1 MKTKLGKL
9 KISPFHS
16 KVYQTNDIE
25 DLVESI
31 KELGLLEKIIVKS
44 DMTIISGVRRFLA
57 LEKLG
62 ITETDVEIKDVQE
75 EDENLVVISH
85 NKHRIKT
92 NREKLNEAR
101 YLKMIWRQRR
111 GRKSEAEKL
120 QIDANEEPVDTRKD
134 ICEVLGL
141 SAGNL
146 VKLEYINKF
155 KPELIDQIDKG
166 NITINQAHHA
176 IVKHEQEKKVID
188 LNANLPE
195 VISNDY
201 YKIVNKTSA
210 DLTDIDDE
218 TVQMVFT
225 SPPYWQKRV
234 FTNDINELGAEKTCE
249 EFVQRMSD
257 HLHACYRVLKQDGSF
272 FLNLGDTFF
281 DKHLMSIPHRI
292 QIELSKRGWLCRNSI
307 VWKKSNVLP
316 TCTLDNL
323 TSSYEF
329 IFHLV
334 KSKNYYYNEIF
345 TPQISNPKSNLVG
358 IMKRKS
364 ANDNYMDYGKV
375 YVAGLKGTKKLE
387 DFWSE
392 DIVSTATA
400 NQSAVKR
407 YGGTDH
413 PAPFPADICIMPI
426 LQTTKPG
433 DIVLDLFSG
442 SGTTGEVALLLGRK
456 YIGYEL
462 NPSYNTLQVAR
473 LDDAVK
479 KYNQAEI
486 KKAA

>member
-1 MKTKLGKL
+1 MKTNLGKL

-120 QIDANEEPVDTRKD
+120 QIDANEKPVDTRKD

-146 VKLEYINKF
+146 VKLEFIDTCR
-155 KPELIDQIDKG
+155 PGLIDEIDKG
-166 NITINQAHHA
+166 NISINQAHNFL
-176 IVKHEQEKKVID
+176 VKQEVKKNVID
-188 LNANLPE
+188 LSANLPE
-195 VISNDY
+195 DISNDY
-201 YKIVNKTSA
+201 YKIVNKSSD
-210 DLTDIDDE
+210 DLTDIADE

-234 FTNDINELGAEKTCE
+234 FTNDPNELGAEKHCE
-249 EFVQRMSD
+249 EFVQRMAT
-257 HLHACYRVLKQDGSF
+257 HLHACHRVLKPEGSF
-272 FLNLGDTFF
+272 FLNLGDSFLE
-281 DKHLMSIPHRI
+281 KRLMSIPHRI
-292 QIELSKRGWLCRNSI
+292 QIELSKKGWILRNTI
-307 VWKKSNVLP
+307 VWKKTNPLP
-316 TCTLDNL
+316 SAVRDNL
-323 TSSYEF
+323 TPSYEF
-329 IFHLV
+329 IFHFV
-334 KSKNYYYNEIF
+334 KSKQYLYNEILV
-345 TPQISNPKSNLVG
+345 PLNSDSKLKLHEINRKGAKEQI
-358 IMKRKS
+358 I
-364 ANDNYMDYGKV
+364 DYSKICV
-375 YVAGLKGTKKLE
+375 PGLRGGKKLE
-387 DFWSE
+387 DFWTG

-400 NQSAVKR
+400 NQAAVKKF
-407 YGGTDH
+407 GGTDH
-413 PAPFPADICIMPI
+413 PAPYPSDICILPI
-426 LQTTKPG
+426 LQTTNPG
-433 DIVLDLFSG
+433 DIVLDVFSG
-442 SGTTGEVALLLGRK
+442 SGTTGEISLLLGRR

-462 NPSYNTLQVAR
+462 NPNYNKLQVAR
-473 LDDAVK
+473 LDDAIVR
-479 KYNQAEI
+479 YNQEEL